1 MRVRQHSYIFRN
13 VKLKRELTDLLGYR
27 ESDHCPASETERRK
41 WCRILSEKE
50 WTLSEQLLEL
60 LKFCRAPMLAF
71 QSNDSPTLSV
81 VGPFVIAVIKNCRRV
96 RDSDTT
102 LPPASKVAS
111 SIIRG
116 IKARFAPVLDQAM
129 YSVATLV
136 DPFAKSWFT
145 HLPTHV
151 QKDIRSFIV
160 SKLDLPPVPNRIQN
174 QSPHMASLGQMLP
187 CTLSVPTSQFD
198 FDAYVATVPQ
208 SSAEFLAKQPAI
220 IRELYISV
228 CGIPA
233 ASSEIERLFSTCG
246 NVNSKLRCSL
256 KPENVERQSLLR
268 KNAEKIKI
276 FSKTEGTYPQSTS
289 KLQNWISELPKLSKP
304 FFDGDE
310 DDGIEIGEEG
320 RDYVDEG
327 VEDEESVEEEEEL
340 ITDLQ
345 GDGYWSASRRPKN
358 FHKEVAELK
367 GRKRKRQQKDGDS
380 EEGGGEENDSNNV
393 PTKKHKKNPRYVK
406 LQKAPIIGNFVYIH
420 FSDDCKCKIDD
431 PFLCTCDLWYRGKV
445 TSECDK
451 NANGDRVF
459 AVLFVDHSEEE
470 IEWKV
475 NGNNNFW
482 ATCNK

>member
-1 MRVRQHSYIFRN
+1 
-13 VKLKRELTDLLGYR
+13 
-27 ESDHCPASETERRK
+27 
-41 WCRILSEKE
+41 
-50 WTLSEQLLEL
+50 

-220 IRELYISV
+220 IRE
-228 CGIPA
+228 
-233 ASSEIERLFSTCG
+233 
-246 NVNSKLRCSL
+246 
-256 KPENVERQSLLR
+256 
-268 KNAEKIKI
+268 
-276 FSKTEGTYPQSTS
+276 
-289 KLQNWISELPKLSKP
+289 
-304 FFDGDE
+304 
-310 DDGIEIGEEG
+310 
-320 RDYVDEG
+320 
-327 VEDEESVEEEEEL
+327 
-340 ITDLQ
+340 
-345 GDGYWSASRRPKN
+345 
-358 FHKEVAELK
+358 
-367 GRKRKRQQKDGDS
+367 
-380 EEGGGEENDSNNV
+380 
-393 PTKKHKKNPRYVK
+393 
-406 LQKAPIIGNFVYIH
+406 
-420 FSDDCKCKIDD
+420 
-431 PFLCTCDLWYRGKV
+431 
-445 TSECDK
+445 
-451 NANGDRVF
+451 
-459 AVLFVDHSEEE
+459 
-470 IEWKV
+470 
-475 NGNNNFW
+475 
-482 ATCNK
+482 